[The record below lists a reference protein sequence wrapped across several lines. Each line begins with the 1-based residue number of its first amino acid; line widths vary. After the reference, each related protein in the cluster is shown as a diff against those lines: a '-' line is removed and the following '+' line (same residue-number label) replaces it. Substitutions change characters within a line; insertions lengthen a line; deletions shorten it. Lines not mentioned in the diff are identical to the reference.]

1 VSLFGRRERRGA
13 VNAADLISELQRRRM
28 GSTGTAGQ
36 AVTERSAMQ
45 LMAVWR
51 CRHLIADLVAGLPV
65 EQFRQQGGQRV
76 RVNQLAEFVRRPS
89 DLVEPEEWRYQLV
102 LDATGWGNGYAFVT
116 QFGPDGWPRRA
127 ETVSA
132 TDVQVRQAG
141 QFAPP
146 TYLINGL
153 PVDTDRVLHL
163 RAYGPKAGSVMG
175 MSPIA
180 YAAQTIG
187 LGLAVRDFGA
197 SWYES
202 GGHPTT
208 VLSTDQQ
215 ITADQALDAKS
226 KFRQATLGDHIA
238 VMGNG
243 WTMQSVQASPDDAL
257 FLAATNAT
265 AVDICGFFGIPS
277 ELLGYGPH
285 GSSLTYANR
294 EQRTLDLLVYT
305 LQWWVGRLEKLM
317 SRQLPQ
323 PQFVKLN
330 VDALLRSDASTRW
343 GIHQIARNLGARSVD
358 EIRAF
363 EDEDPLPDGLGQ
375 SYTPPGSPAPPTAGG
390 AT

>member
-1 VSLFGRRERRGA
+1 MSLFSRRERRAA
-13 VNAADLISELQRRRM
+13 VNAADLIAELQRRRM

-36 AVTERSAMQ
+36 AVTERTAMQ

-65 EQFRQQGGQRV
+65 EQFRQVGDRRQRV
-76 RVNQLAEFVRRPS
+76 AQLAEFVRRPS

-146 TYLINGL
+146 AYLIGGS
-153 PVDTDRVLHL
+153 PVDSERVIHL

-175 MSPIA
+175 MSPIQH
-180 YAAQTIG
+180 AAQTIG
-187 LGLAVRDFGA
+187 LGLAVRDYGA
-197 SWYES
+197 SWYEG

-208 VLSTDQQ
+208 VLSTEQP
-215 ITADQALDAKS
+215 ITSDQAVDAKAA
-226 KFRQATLGDHIA
+226 FRQATLGDHIA
-238 VMGNG
+238 VLGNG

-265 AVDICGFFGIPS
+265 AVDICGYFGIPA
-277 ELLGYGPH
+277 ELLGYGPN

-294 EQRTLDLLVYT
+294 EQRTLDLLVFT
-305 LQWWVGRLEKLM
+305 LQWWIGRVEKLIT
-317 SRQLPQ
+317 RQLPQ
-323 PQFVKLN
+323 PQYVKLN
-330 VDALLRSDASTRW
+330 VDALLRSDAATRW
-343 GIHQIARNLGARSVD
+343 GIHRIARELGARNVD
-358 EIRAF
+358 EIREF
-363 EDEDPLPDGLGQ
+363 EDEDPLPDGAGQ
-375 SYTPPGSPAPPTAGG
+375 SYGPIASPGG
-390 AT
+390 AQ